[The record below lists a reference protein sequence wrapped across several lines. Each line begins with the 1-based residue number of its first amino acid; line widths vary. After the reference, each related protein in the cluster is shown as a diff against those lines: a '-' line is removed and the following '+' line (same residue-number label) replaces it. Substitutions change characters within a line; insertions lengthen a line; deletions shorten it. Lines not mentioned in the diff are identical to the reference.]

1 MVVRP
6 SRLSARGLLMWEL
19 LVAMSILTVV
29 FFPLCLSWLN
39 EQKALRA
46 GYYRA
51 LAIGLVDGEMEILAA
66 GQWRVFPA
74 GAQPYAV
81 TARAVTNLPP
91 GRFLL
96 TVGERALRLEWKPEK
111 PFSGGPVWREMTLP

>member
-1 MVVRP
+1 MVIRP
-6 SRLSARGLLMWEL
+6 SQPPARGMLMWEL
-19 LVAMSILTVV
+19 LVAMAILAAV

-66 GQWRVFPA
+66 GEWRAFPV
-74 GAQPYAV
+74 GARPYPV
-81 TARAVTNLPP
+81 HARAVTNLPP
-91 GRFLL
+91 GGFLL
-96 TVGERALRLEWKPEK
+96 TVNERAIRLEWKPAK
-111 PFSGGPVWREMTLP
+111 PFSGGPVWREMAIP